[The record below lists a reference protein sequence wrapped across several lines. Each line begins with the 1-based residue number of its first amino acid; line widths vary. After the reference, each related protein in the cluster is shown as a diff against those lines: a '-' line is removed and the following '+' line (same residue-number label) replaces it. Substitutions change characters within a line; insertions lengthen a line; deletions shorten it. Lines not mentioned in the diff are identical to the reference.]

1 MSLRSD
7 SDCVQNFMDLRRL
20 LYDNDR
26 RALLRKLNRGV
37 VINTRLLVVLLLLP
51 AVISGCVS
59 NEPRRAAGA
68 PYSEEIKPP
77 VPRDALL
84 FSPDCVVR

>member
-1 MSLRSD
+1 MSLLID
-7 SDCVQNFMDLRRL
+7 SDGEQKFMDLRRR
-20 LYDNDR
+20 LYDNDV
-26 RALLRKLNRGV
+26 AQLLRKLNRGV
-37 VINTRLLVVLLLLP
+37 VINTRLLVVALLLP
-51 AVISGCVS
+51 AFLGGCVS

-68 PYSEEIKPP
+68 PYAEEIKPP